1 MVLFS
6 WLFSTFFELHKIYE
20 KNPPTQR
27 LRSTAI
33 QNISKNIFSN
43 IFSTGLVWCLES
55 LSRILFSIYIMLP
68 YFLSLN
74 APLVSGLAI
83 LPKDYERTGKTAGFI
98 LLTIFSVKIA
108 TRNSGIFVLLK
119 KELLK
124 ELRKSKL

>member
-1 MVLFS
+1 
-6 WLFSTFFELHKIYE
+6 
-20 KNPPTQR
+20 
-27 LRSTAI
+27 
-33 QNISKNIFSN
+33 
-43 IFSTGLVWCLES
+43 
-55 LSRILFSIYIMLP
+55 MLP

-74 APLVSGLAI
+74 ALLVSGLAI